1 VRADVTLR
9 LGNLQV
15 VNKFDDGEERFARDW
30 MRQNERGMASLAW
43 EMAAVRERRGF
54 GSIKVLHQL
63 GHPEKR
69 KAAADYD
76 VHERCNVKVDALTHA
91 ITPDMPLYISCRRT
105 GQRHLGHATAILGRS
120 RTSAFPPALRST
132 CLLSVPWTGNC

>member
-1 VRADVTLR
+1 
-9 LGNLQV
+9 
-15 VNKFDDGEERFARDW
+15 
-30 MRQNERGMASLAW
+30 MRQNERGMAPLAW

-76 VHERCNVKVDALTHA
+76 VHERYNAKVGALTHA
-91 ITPDMPLYISCRRT
+91 ITTDKNARNRQVRLMS
-105 GQRHLGHATAILGRS
+105 GVG
-120 RTSAFPPALRST
+120 
-132 CLLSVPWTGNC
+132 